1 MISAVMELVP
11 EIVNKMIRNN
21 QGHEPYRTARCFSIF
36 ASRSSKPGYLAGV
49 NNIATSSSVAVDVFS
64 RGCSGALASAAFIV
78 LFNGPSSFLAISYF
92 ICTSRSIVFISERAH
107 DAHEDVSTSGEVEAI
122 EARISSMLWRNSA
135 RLDALLRARLRAM
148 NWEMV
153 LFI

>member
-1 MISAVMELVP
+1 MELS
-11 EIVNKMIRNN
+11 EIVKMTKQVIQID

-36 ASRSSKPGYLAGV
+36 ASRSSRAGCLAGV
-49 NNIATSSSVAVDVFS
+49 NDIATSSSVAAEVFS
-64 RGCSGALASAAFIV
+64 RGGSYILASATFIV

-92 ICTSRSIVFISERAH
+92 ICTSRSIVFISVRAH
-107 DAHEDVSTSGEVEAI
+107 EAHEDVSTSGEVEAI
-122 EARISSMLWRNSA
+122 EARISSRLWRNSA
-135 RLDALLRARLRAM
+135 RLDASLRARLRAM

>member
-1 MISAVMELVP
+1 
-11 EIVNKMIRNN
+11 MIRTN
-21 QGHEPYRTARCFSIF
+21 QGDEPYRTARCFSIF
-36 ASRSSKPGYLAGV
+36 TSRSSRPGCLAGV
-49 NNIATSSSVAVDVFS
+49 NNIAASSSVLEVEVSS
-64 RGCSGALASAAFIV
+64 RGCSGALDSAVFIV

-92 ICTSRSIVFISERAH
+92 ICASRSIVFISVRAH
-107 DAHEDVSTSGEVEAI
+107 DAHEDVSRSGEAI
-122 EARISSMLWRNSA
+122 EARISSKLWRNSA